1 MPYYVYRVTT
11 LGPVPR
17 LEKIAQFDAF
27 KQASQ
32 EAKRLRG
39 EAGLGPGETIRTM
52 FAETELQA
60 EDLLSQPSREV
71 PMTGEDN

>member
-1 MPYYVYRVTT
+1 MPYYIYRVTS

-17 LEKIAQFDAF
+17 LEKIGQFDAF

-32 EAKRLRG
+32 EAKRLRR
-39 EAGLGPGETIRTM
+39 ETGLGPGETIRTM

-71 PMTGEDN
+71 PVTGED